1 MHNKLENLEV
11 FYLIYTAMKQ
21 FGYSQNVVHLLKNRE
36 SGKCFDTK
44 GTQYFSF
51 ALCHVNTDYKYNII
65 GI

>member
-1 MHNKLENLEV
+1 
-11 FYLIYTAMKQ
+11 MKQ
-21 FGYSQNVVHLLKNRE
+21 FGYSQNVVHLRKNRE

-51 ALCHVNTDYKYNII
+51 DLCHVNSDYKGKII